1 MYNVH
6 LSHVANIDI
15 DGGYPSLPI
24 ESGKSRSVWCMT
36 LQAAADI
43 CREYIRRNGLGSG
56 NWTGGS
62 VFIRKNNIGESDMVQ
77 VATVSYNGRIWNMSG
92 EEVRNS

>member
-1 MYNVH
+1 MYYLE

-15 DGGYPSLPI
+15 DDGYPSLPI
-24 ESGKSRSVWCMT
+24 EPGKSKSVGCAT
-36 LQAAADI
+36 LQAAADF
-43 CREYIRRNGLGSG
+43 CREYIQRNGLGSG

-62 VFIRKNNIGESDMVQ
+62 VFIRNNESRESELVQ